1 MFLRSS
7 ACLLLLY
14 LLNLFM
20 YLLMHYQSILHII
33 YIFIEVLFCFLY
45 KDAML
50 FITYA
55 SFAHNLWTVKFLV
68 NFKLVYMMN
77 VFCKGKCEQVKM
89 ECFDRIMDCKL
100 LMYCFKNN
108 YIYTRTVGKKRN
120 VKQNIECIS

>member
-77 VFCKGKCEQVKM
+77 ACLKKKSEQLNI
-89 ECFDRIMDCKL
+89 ECFDRIRDCKL
-100 LMYCFKNN
+100 LMYCSKTISIRELWKN
-108 YIYTRTVGKKRN
+108 
-120 VKQNIECIS
+120 EM